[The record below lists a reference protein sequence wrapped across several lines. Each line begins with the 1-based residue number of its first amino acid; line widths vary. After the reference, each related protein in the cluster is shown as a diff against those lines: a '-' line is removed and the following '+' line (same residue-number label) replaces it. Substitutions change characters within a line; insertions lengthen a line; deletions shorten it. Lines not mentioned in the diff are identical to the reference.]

1 MHTKLALSLA
11 DQVRRGLGDPV
22 QKWMPAAALYDDV
35 GSALFEAIT
44 ALPEYGLTRADVRL
58 LATHS
63 RDVARLSGATRIIE
77 LGSGSGV
84 KTRHLLSAFPRGIV
98 YSPVDVSRAAL
109 DRCVAE
115 LAGFEVRPV
124 QDEFGPGLLTAL
136 SGRGSEPVL
145 VAFLGSNI
153 GNFERHAIVPFVADL
168 RSELRRGDALL
179 LGADLVKPVEKLL
192 LAYDDPA
199 GVTAAFNRNLLAR
212 LNREF
217 GGNFNV
223 RYFDHEARWDAESRR
238 IEMHLRARSPQRVFL
253 SRLNLALRVEAGET
267 IWTESSHKFEVA
279 ELTDMAGLAGFST
292 TSVWTDAEW
301 PFAELLFRAV

>member
-1 MHTKLALSLA
+1 MHPELVTTLA
-11 DQVRRGLGDPV
+11 DQVRRGLTDPV
-22 QKWMPAAALYDDV
+22 QKWLPAAGLYDDV

-58 LATHS
+58 LSVHS
-63 RDVARLSGATRIIE
+63 PDIAGMSRAGRIIE

-84 KTRHLLSAFPRGIV
+84 KTRQLLSAFPTETI
-98 YSPVDVSRAAL
+98 YTPVDVSRAAL

-115 LAGFEVRPV
+115 LNGFIVEPVRG
-124 QDEFGPGLLTAL
+124 EFLPGLRAALTNR
-136 SGRGSEPVL
+136 GREPVM

-153 GNFERHAIVPFVADL
+153 GNFQRAAIVPFLSDIRA
-168 RSELRRGDALL
+168 ELGPDDAFL
-179 LGADLVKPVEKLL
+179 LGADLIKPVDKLL

-199 GVTAAFNRNLLAR
+199 GVTAAFNRNSLAR

-217 GGNFNV
+217 RGDFDP
-223 RYFDHEARWDAESRR
+223 RSFDHQARWVAQSRR
-238 IEMHLRARSPQRVFL
+238 MEMHLKARSRQHV
-253 SRLNLALRVEAGET
+253 RLHALDLELTIDEGET

-279 ELTDMAGLAGFST
+279 ELEAMANAAGFT
-292 TSVWTDAEW
+292 PVACWTDAEW